1 MSSEQ
6 ETRPPRPNPTREF
19 GFSEKEDLFDR
30 VSHQRLL
37 EFLEDET
44 TDVHRVEFS
53 SNNYGEFFFVTVS
66 RPGLERRIWVS
77 FYGLGYHEGR
87 ERWLT
92 DEWFWYRANPLPKSL
107 EQEITREEALERLRE
122 RREELSGYIGES
134 TQSSRG
140 RLFEMLAD
148 LTDEDGAYT
157 ELEDLGGLAD
167 WLLDDE

>member
-1 MSSEQ
+1 MSSEKDS
-6 ETRPPRPNPTREF
+6 RPPRPSPAQEF
-19 GFSEKEDLFDR
+19 GFSEKEALFDR

-44 TDVHRVEFS
+44 TQLHRVEFS

-66 RPGLERRIWVS
+66 RPGQDRRIWVS
-77 FYGLGYHEGR
+77 FYGLGFHERR

-92 DEWFWYRANPLPKSL
+92 DEWFWYHNNPLPKSL
-107 EQEITREEALERLRE
+107 EQEITREEALERLE
-122 RREELSGYIGES
+122 EHRRELSGYVDRS
-134 TQSSRG
+134 TQTSRG
-140 RLFEMLAD
+140 RLYEMLAD